1 MLPFALSVA
10 IASVS
15 PFPSKVCLPT
25 SPKGPAN
32 GGGAPA
38 GRIVPV
44 AVYPKLLCRV
54 AFEHPFSPA
63 LAVGATA
70 RARAITA
77 AMVRDFVTVLPFMVI
92 SFVFIK
98 WRSLRDNPSVLCVRG
113 PSGTANQRT
122 MPRPIKTCARTGQVL
137 FSDCPWVRTL
147 AHRKEFGAPSRRT
160 GRVQRG
166 AVILLPSH
174 ATVNGTGVL
183 MAHTSSS
190 QPYRLQHPHPR
201 RGYTTDRTCIGCRG
215 PIAQTEA

>member
-1 MLPFALSVA
+1 MMLPFALSVA

-98 WRSLRDNPSVLCVRG
+98 WRSLRDNPSSQSCHCQWHGSAHG
-113 PSGTANQRT
+113 PHIFVPAVSIA
-122 MPRPIKTCARTGQVL
+122 
-137 FSDCPWVRTL
+137 
-147 AHRKEFGAPSRRT
+147 AP
-160 GRVQRG
+160 
-166 AVILLPSH
+166 PPPP
-174 ATVNGTGVL
+174 GV
-183 MAHTSSS
+183 H
-190 QPYRLQHPHPR
+190 H
-201 RGYTTDRTCIGCRG
+201 
-215 PIAQTEA
+215 